1 MEKGNNEK
9 NTKNWKLLVVFL
21 IIILISL
28 ATVWILN
35 KSKETNSE
43 TISKYNFI
51 GEEIK
56 LTKNMKQI
64 IYEKVKKD
72 IMDSL
77 KTPSTAIFP
86 ELKEWNIDVN
96 SNNVIEVKSYVDSQ
110 NSYGAML
117 RANFEQKYIL
127 FNKDNYVCIYK
138 EFNNETDFDI
148 TEKTEYKKFINEK
161 VYDFQMEEF
170 IEKSKNATI
179 YGNLIDYNYNKENQ
193 SLEINL
199 VVKKIDSPYFDYR
212 NSLNNVIC
220 AYINQCI
227 CIPTVTTKLNIKNEE
242 NETIATV
249 DNIDLDF
256 LLNDWYTLWNLGIMN
271 NTDGTDLEEKL
282 KDRLWILE

>member
-77 KTPSTAIFP
+77 KTPSTAVFP

-170 IEKSKNATI
+170 IEKSKNAAI
-179 YGNLIDYNYNKENQ
+179 YGNLTDYNYNKENQ

>member
-21 IIILISL
+21 IIILILL

-35 KSKETNSE
+35 KSKETHSE
-43 TISKYNFI
+43 AISKYNFI

-77 KTPSTAIFP
+77 KTPSTAVFP
-86 ELKEWNIDVN
+86 EFKEWNIDVN
-96 SNNVIEVKSYVDSQ
+96 SNNVVEVKSYVDSQ
-110 NSYGAML
+110 NSFGAML

-179 YGNLIDYNYNKENQ
+179 YGNLTDYNYNKENQ

-282 KDRLWILE
+282 KDRLWTLE

>member
-77 KTPSTAIFP
+77 KTPSTAVFP

-148 TEKTEYKKFINEK
+148 TEKTKYKKFINEK

-179 YGNLIDYNYNKENQ
+179 YGNLTDYNYNKENQ

>member
-1 MEKGNNEK
+1 MEKGNNGK

-77 KTPSTAIFP
+77 KTPSTAVFP

-170 IEKSKNATI
+170 IGKSKNATI
-179 YGNLIDYNYNKENQ
+179 YGNLTDYNYNKENQ

>member
-1 MEKGNNEK
+1 MKKGNNEK

-77 KTPSTAIFP
+77 KTPSTAVFP

-179 YGNLIDYNYNKENQ
+179 YGNLTDYNYNKENQ

>member
-77 KTPSTAIFP
+77 KTPSTAVFP

>member
-21 IIILISL
+21 IIILILL

-35 KSKETNSE
+35 KSKETHSE
-43 TISKYNFI
+43 AISKYNFI

-77 KTPSTAIFP
+77 KTPSTAVFP
-86 ELKEWNIDVN
+86 EFKEWNIDVN

-110 NSYGAML
+110 NSFGAML

-179 YGNLIDYNYNKENQ
+179 YGNLTDYNYNKENQ

>member
-77 KTPSTAIFP
+77 KTPSTAVFP

-170 IEKSKNATI
+170 IGKSKNATI
-179 YGNLIDYNYNKENQ
+179 YGNLTDYNYNKENQ

-249 DNIDLDF
+249 DNIDLNF

>member
-1 MEKGNNEK
+1 MKKGNNEK
-9 NTKNWKLLVVFL
+9 STKNWKLLVVFL
-21 IIILISL
+21 IIILILL

-43 TISKYNFI
+43 AISKYNFI

-72 IMDSL
+72 IRDSL
-77 KTPSTAIFP
+77 KTPSTAVFP

-110 NSYGAML
+110 NSFGAML
-117 RANFEQKYIL
+117 RANFEQRYIL

-138 EFNNETDFDI
+138 EFNDETEFDI

-179 YGNLIDYNYNKENQ
+179 YGNLTDYNYNKENQ

-212 NSLNNVIC
+212 NYLNNVIC

-256 LLNDWYTLWNLGIMN
+256 LLNDWYTLWDLGIMN

>member
-77 KTPSTAIFP
+77 KTPSTAVFP

-179 YGNLIDYNYNKENQ
+179 YGNLTDYNYNKENQ

>member
-21 IIILISL
+21 IIILILL

-35 KSKETNSE
+35 KSKETHSE
-43 TISKYNFI
+43 AISKYNFI

-77 KTPSTAIFP
+77 KTPSTAVFP
-86 ELKEWNIDVN
+86 KFKEWNIDVN

-110 NSYGAML
+110 NSFGAML

-179 YGNLIDYNYNKENQ
+179 YGNLTDYNYNKENQ